1 MMRIPDLPK
10 KFDLDGKI
18 LSAGSVASVELSPST
33 DSDVV
38 SAILANSPFPI
49 RSNGRIE
56 LGHVLLDGNV
66 KFKADKKLTGST
78 AVSFSFSGAAGAG
91 AGIYDDPADA
101 LRALNLAET
110 PQLDLALPDDESTRF
125 FLIRSGY
132 GVSGSIDVSHPIGAF
147 GTVQFGDAA
156 KGDFLY
162 ALLHRFDRREGAR
175 DVVER
180 TVGSW
185 RLPRHVETATDLR
198 PGTWVLA
205 EVDGSLAV
213 RLAAELGYDFNYV
226 HEVRTPGVDGVGLTG
241 DLGFKIETGLKVALG
256 LSVSGR
262 YLILVGRESDK
273 NEEIRLRMFKLSKKE
288 FTFGL
293 NLSASVQDMD
303 SAAPDSVD
311 DLIQAV
317 FGVHGLQIIK
327 DLQHRKVDGS
337 QPGSFR
343 SRSRTAERDRAGTAP
358 RNNRFR
364 LCHSLQRCG
373 NRSRRRESRSGL

>member
-1 MMRIPDLPK
+1 MLN
-10 KFDLDGKI
+10 
-18 LSAGSVASVELSPST
+18 SAHR
-33 DSDVV
+33 DVV

-226 HEVRTPGVDGVGLTG
+226 H
-241 DLGFKIETGLKVALG
+241 
-256 LSVSGR
+256 
-262 YLILVGRESDK
+262 
-273 NEEIRLRMFKLSKKE
+273 
-288 FTFGL
+288 
-293 NLSASVQDMD
+293 
-303 SAAPDSVD
+303 
-311 DLIQAV
+311 
-317 FGVHGLQIIK
+317 
-327 DLQHRKVDGS
+327 
-337 QPGSFR
+337 
-343 SRSRTAERDRAGTAP
+343 
-358 RNNRFR
+358 
-364 LCHSLQRCG
+364 
-373 NRSRRRESRSGL
+373 

>member
-1 MMRIPDLPK
+1 M
-10 KFDLDGKI
+10 
-18 LSAGSVASVELSPST
+18 
-33 DSDVV
+33 
-38 SAILANSPFPI
+38 
-49 RSNGRIE
+49 
-56 LGHVLLDGNV
+56 
-66 KFKADKKLTGST
+66 
-78 AVSFSFSGAAGAG
+78 
-91 AGIYDDPADA
+91 
-101 LRALNLAET
+101 
-110 PQLDLALPDDESTRF
+110 
-125 FLIRSGY
+125 
-132 GVSGSIDVSHPIGAF
+132 
-147 GTVQFGDAA
+147 
-156 KGDFLY
+156 
-162 ALLHRFDRREGAR
+162 
-175 DVVER
+175 
-180 TVGSW
+180 
-185 RLPRHVETATDLR
+185 
-198 PGTWVLA
+198 
-205 EVDGSLAV
+205 

-303 SAAPDSVD
+303 SPAPDSVD
-311 DLIQAV
+311 ALIQAV

-358 RNNRFR
+358 RNNRF
-364 LCHSLQRCG
+364 
-373 NRSRRRESRSGL
+373 

>member
-18 LSAGSVASVELSPST
+18 LSADSAVSIELSPST

-66 KFKADKKLTGST
+66 KFKADKKLTGSA
-78 AVSFSFSGAAGAG
+78 AVSFSFSRAAGAG

-110 PQLDLALPDDESTRF
+110 PQLDLALPDDESTHF

-185 RLPRHVETATDLR
+185 RLPRHVETATDLL

-205 EVDGSLAV
+205 EVDGSLAL
-213 RLAAELGYDFNYV
+213 RLAAQLGYDFNYV
-226 HEVRTPGVDGVGLTG
+226 HEVRTPGVDGGVGLTG

-262 YLILVGRESDK
+262 YLILVG
-273 NEEIRLRMFKLSKKE
+273 
-288 FTFGL
+288 
-293 NLSASVQDMD
+293 
-303 SAAPDSVD
+303 
-311 DLIQAV
+311 
-317 FGVHGLQIIK
+317 
-327 DLQHRKVDGS
+327 
-337 QPGSFR
+337 
-343 SRSRTAERDRAGTAP
+343 
-358 RNNRFR
+358 
-364 LCHSLQRCG
+364 
-373 NRSRRRESRSGL
+373 